1 MLWRRRCWHE
11 RPTTILLYVRCRVIR
26 YVNRCQRLSLF
37 DAIKVPYA
45 LGLMDLQLTKCVA
58 AVVEK
63 LKATPCQDIQ
73 EAYLACLDGK
83 MTKTGNL
90 VKCRPLADQLE
101 DCTAKHVGR
110 LD

>member
-1 MLWRRRCWHE
+1 MISCADAME
-11 RPTTILLYVRCRVIR
+11 ASLLARKANNNPAVC
-26 YVNRCQRLSLF
+26 SLQG
-37 DAIKVPYA
+37 DK
-45 LGLMDLQLTKCVA
+45 LTKCVA